1 MASLYRA
8 RTVVILDAHASV
20 QETEAS
26 VREGPEPIGPET
38 NLGDLLP
45 KGTQGMSMTLE
56 SKNELR

>member
-8 RTVVILDAHASV
+8 RTVVILDAHANI

-26 VREGPEPIGPET
+26 VREGPGPIGPET
-38 NLGDLLP
+38 NLGALLP

-56 SKNELR
+56 SESELR